1 MTPIEREL
9 ERHRPELTGYCRR
22 MLGSPT
28 EAEDAVQD
36 TMVRAWR
43 GLGRLERRGTL
54 RAWLYRIATN
64 VCVDML
70 NGRARS
76 AHPMGLAPTWSERA
90 PDRLVAPEGDPAEL
104 AASRETVRLA
114 LGAAL
119 RHLSPRQ
126 RAALIL
132 CEVLRWRA
140 GEVAELLETSVASVN
155 SALQRAR
162 AALAA
167 TGISAA
173 DPAPPLDASARAL
186 LARCLDAFERD
197 DVHGLAR
204 LLQEDV
210 ARSTPV
216 ALAA

>member
-1 MTPIEREL
+1 MAVPHRDQRLRQHAERQGAAC
-9 ERHRPELTGYCRR
+9 PSDG
-22 MLGSPT
+22 P
-28 EAEDAVQD
+28 
-36 TMVRAWR
+36 RADR
-43 GLGRLERRGTL
+43 DR
-54 RAWLYRIATN
+54 
-64 VCVDML
+64 
-70 NGRARS
+70 
-76 AHPMGLAPTWSERA
+76 AHPE
-90 PDRLVAPEGDPAEL
+90 RLVAPDGDPADL

-167 TGISAA
+167 TSISAA
-173 DPAPPLDASARAL
+173 DPAPQLDASARAL
-186 LARCLDAFERD
+186 LARYLDAFERD
-197 DVHGLAR
+197 DVLGLAR
-204 LLQEDV
+204 LVREDV
-210 ARSTPV
+210 VQSTPA